1 MSQFPPPQPMY
12 GQPGMPM
19 QTSSANGWALT
30 SLITGIIGC
39 LLITPF
45 IAIITGIVG
54 FAKGAPP
61 RSGRGMAVAGIVLG
75 VLWLA
80 GLGITAGVSYAGYKW
95 FMDNIGKPAETAGRT
110 FFVDLNKGDFEAAQK
125 YMAPGFSKEKFDR
138 LSAEIKELGAFQSFS
153 LSEFDSKQN
162 GNNFTLTVG
171 GNATFQNG
179 TKSFTAKFSV
189 TPGSAVRIDDFE
201 LR

>member
-12 GQPGMPM
+12 GQPGMVP
-19 QTSSANGWALT
+19 QSSSNGWALT
-30 SLITGIIGC
+30 SLITGIAGC

-61 RSGRGMAVAGIVLG
+61 RSGRGMAIAGIVLG

-80 GLGITAGVSYAGYKW
+80 GLGITAAVSYSGYKW
-95 FMDNIGKPAETAGRT
+95 FMANIGKPAENAGRT
-110 FFVDLNKGDFEAAQK
+110 FFADLDKGDYEAAKK
-125 YMAPGFSKEKFDR
+125 YLAPEFSKEKFDR
-138 LSAEIKELGAFQSFS
+138 LSTEVKELGAFQSFS
-153 LSEFDSKQN
+153 ISQFDPKQN
-162 GNNFTLTVG
+162 GNIFTLNVG
-171 GNATFQNG
+171 GNATFQKG
-179 TKSFTAKFSV
+179 TKSFTAKFSAS
-189 TPGSAVRIDDFE
+189 PGSPIRIDDFD